1 MENKFENY
9 TDGNVDIMGNRNV
22 NAGRDHVNYEGEDG
36 TTGVERRDEDKN
48 LVGIFETENEA
59 ISVIRRL
66 KEIGYHEDEITVVA
80 KDKDKMNR
88 IDDEM
93 NIDTKT
99 QGDASGA
106 GTGAVI
112 GGTLGGLAAALPA
125 LGLLAIPG
133 VGPILAA
140 GPIVGIIGGIVAGG
154 VAGGLVGALVDMGVN
169 EKDAKEYELQL
180 DQGRVIVLVENRD
193 DLRDDVYTTYNQYNS
208 TIDGRI
214 R

>member
-9 TDGNVDIMGNRNV
+9 TDGNVDIMGNRNE
-22 NAGRDHVNYEGEDG
+22 NTGRNHVNYEGEDG
-36 TTGVERRDEDKN
+36 TTGVERKDDNKI

-66 KEIGYHEDEITVVA
+66 KEIGYHENEITVVA
-80 KDKDKMNR
+80 KDKDKMDR

-93 NIDTKT
+93 NIDTET

-169 EKDAKEYELQL
+169 EEDAKDYKLQL
-180 DQGRVIVLVENRD
+180 DQGKVIVLVENRD
-193 DLRDDVYTTYNQYNS
+193 ELRDDVYTTYNQYNS
-208 TIDGRI
+208 TTDGR
-214 R
+214 RR